1 MTEGQNPYC
10 VKICVLSSPTLNSC
24 FHFFPPNVYVGFRRV
39 RLSILDCLKWKGWT
53 REHDGTTQSDTK
65 QSDKQWTR
73 MTLDASPLSLKIYVL
88 RNCSWSDVRCRANSM
103 STPWGKT
110 YIHETESHR
119 LAVCVGMA
127 LQDIT
132 VPRSFCKHGVLL
144 NLPAREGW
152 NAWKHHYCALTW
164 PTVNGWVKVPFE
176 MYDVKKKKK
185 KKSTR
190 KPSPC
195 IMLHTLGKVNIP
207 TVELTS
213 NIFACCQLTVQTVIQ
228 S

>member
-1 MTEGQNPYC
+1 MFSFFSPPCVCGFSKSQTEHPG
-10 VKICVLSSPTLNSC
+10 L
-24 FHFFPPNVYVGFRRV
+24 
-39 RLSILDCLKWKGWT
+39 LKMK
-53 REHDGTTQSDTK
+53 R
-65 QSDKQWTR
+65 
-73 MTLDASPLSLKIYVL
+73 LDARMWRYNTIRHKTIWQTVDTGDIGCPTPPSLKIYVL

-132 VPRSFCKHGVLL
+132 VPRFFCKHGVLL

-176 MYDVKKKKK
+176 MYDV
-185 KKSTR
+185 
-190 KPSPC
+190 
-195 IMLHTLGKVNIP
+195 
-207 TVELTS
+207 
-213 NIFACCQLTVQTVIQ
+213 
-228 S
+228 